1 MGYGF
6 SSLHPLPSFLYYLG
20 AIILIMTFYHPIFL
34 LAGLLILIATN
45 FIQDRGKKIKSYR
58 KFYIFMAM
66 IIIFMNPIISS
77 RGETVLFYIFDRVI
91 TLESLV
97 YGICTAISLI
107 SIMVLFLSYNMIIT
121 EDKFMYLF
129 SDMLPKTSFLI
140 MMTMGFIPLL
150 KRRITEINT
159 VQELK
164 GGEEYGN
171 KFKEKLIE
179 RMKVLNILL
188 IWSLEESIIRA
199 RSMRARGYGAVQKRS
214 FYFNY
219 RMDKLDIFTLLFII
233 FAVFTLM
240 FSWNRGIIHYEI
252 YPKVSSV
259 NLEFKTILFFILY
272 ILYLGIP
279 IIIEGM
285 DKLKW
290 HK

>member
-34 LAGLLILIATN
+34 LAGLLILIAIN

-97 YGICTAISLI
+97 YGICTAISLT

-164 GGEEYGN
+164 GGKEYGN

>member
-20 AIILIMTFYHPIFL
+20 AIILIMTFYNPIFL
-34 LAGLLILIATN
+34 LAGLLILIAIN

-164 GGEEYGN
+164 GGKEYGN

-240 FSWNRGIIHYEI
+240 FSWNSGIIHYEI

>member
-66 IIIFMNPIISS
+66 IIIFINPIISS
-77 RGETVLFYIFDRVI
+77 RGETALFYIFDRVI

-159 VQELK
+159 VQDLK

-171 KFKEKLIE
+171 KFKEKIIE

-233 FAVFTLM
+233 FAVLTLM

-252 YPKVSSV
+252 YPKVSPV

>member
-164 GGEEYGN
+164 GGKEYGN

>member
-164 GGEEYGN
+164 GGKEYGN

-240 FSWNRGIIHYEI
+240 FSWNSGIIHYEI